1 VTPTS
6 ATMILLHHGVPIT
19 LLCDLASLAD
29 PDSAA
34 INSVERPDRDP
45 IWLEAAR
52 TVVARLRAES
62 A

>member
-1 VTPTS
+1 MTSPTV
-6 ATMILLHHGVPIT
+6 MNLLHEGVPIT

-34 INSVERPDRDP
+34 INSVERPASDP
-45 IWLEAAR
+45 IWREAAVEQAVR
-52 TVVARLRAES
+52 RWAAI